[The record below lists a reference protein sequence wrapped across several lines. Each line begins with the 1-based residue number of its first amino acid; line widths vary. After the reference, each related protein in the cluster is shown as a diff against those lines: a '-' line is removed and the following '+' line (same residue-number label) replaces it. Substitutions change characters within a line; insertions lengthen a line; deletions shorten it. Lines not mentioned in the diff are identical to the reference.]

1 EKISRTGCVIGLARM
16 TAGNYVK
23 QAQLL
28 FCMKLSSLKW
38 NSKTKGASNENPLR
52 RVFCCLF
59 SVSMMHLVV
68 LMWLADS
75 VIQVAYCC

>member
-1 EKISRTGCVIGLARM
+1 MSGILNAP
-16 TAGNYVK
+16 A
-23 QAQLL
+23 L
-28 FCMKLSSLKW
+28 
-38 NSKTKGASNENPLR
+38 NPLR